1 MKHSYVIEFKYAKQ
15 TDSAAHVENLR
26 TEAQSQ
32 LKKYMTS
39 ESIVRKKGST
49 QLHGIVIVY
58 QGFIMKVCE
67 EI

>member
-15 TDSAAHVENLR
+15 TDSAAHVEKLR

-32 LKKYMTS
+32 LRKYMTS

-49 QLHGIVIVY
+49 QLHGVVIVY
-58 QGFIMKVCE
+58 HGFTMEVCE
-67 EI
+67 EV